1 MSEIKGIS
9 ILYCAK
15 CSALFE
21 SNSPDEYQSCPR
33 CGSESIRTATVDR
46 PTDYEAA
53 NLACAH
59 ANTAAWKINAQGY
72 LYCSVCRKTEE

>member
-1 MSEIKGIS
+1 MSEIKVVT

-21 SNSPDEYQSCPR
+21 SSSPDEYQSCPR
-33 CGSESIRTATVDR
+33 CGSESIRTATADR
-46 PTDYEAA
+46 PINYEVA

-59 ANTAAWKINAQGY
+59 VNTTAWKINPQGY
-72 LYCSVCRKTEE
+72 LCCSVCRKVEE

>member
-1 MSEIKGIS
+1 MSEIKGIT

-21 SNSPDEYQSCPR
+21 SSSPAVFQPCPR
-33 CGSESIRTATVDR
+33 CGSESIRTATADR
-46 PTDYEAA
+46 PINYEVA

-59 ANTAAWKINAQGY
+59 VNTTAWKINPQGY
-72 LYCSVCRKTEE
+72 LCCSVCRKVEE

>member
-21 SNSPDEYQSCPR
+21 SNSPDEYQFCPR

-46 PTDYEAA
+46 PINYEIA
-53 NLACAH
+53 NLACFH
-59 ANTAAWKINAQGY
+59 VHTAAWKINPQGY
-72 LYCSVCRKTEE
+72 LYCSVCRKVEE

>member
-1 MSEIKGIS
+1 MAEIKVIT

-21 SNSPDEYQSCPR
+21 SSSPDEYQSCPR
-33 CGSESIRTATVDR
+33 CGSESIRTAAMDR
-46 PTDYEAA
+46 PINYVTV

-59 ANTAAWKINAQGY
+59 VNTAVWKINSQGY
-72 LYCSVCRKTEE
+72 LYCSVCSKVEE

>member
-1 MSEIKGIS
+1 MSETKGIT

-21 SNSPDEYQSCPR
+21 SSSPDEYQSCPR
-33 CGSESIRTATVDR
+33 CGSESIRTATVDH
-46 PTDYEAA
+46 PINYVTA

-59 ANTAAWKINAQGY
+59 VNTAAWKINPQGY
-72 LYCSVCRKTEE
+72 LYCSVCNKVEE